1 LLQKAQK
8 FRAYAYCDEYTLG
21 FEQLTVTPRGKP
33 SDYVYT
39 ETEILTWS
47 ELSEEVKR
55 LSKQIGEPIIES
67 GEGNN
72 SAQLSNVMAKA
83 VSHNSIALGYK
94 SQAGCLGFRIIGC
107 KADVDGVTSLTT
119 DQILNDGY
127 YDIEC
132 SKSINEIKSKL
143 IGKNP
148 SIYLKTNV
156 DNCGIVTAIT

>member
-55 LSKQIGEPIIES
+55 LSQ
-67 GEGNN
+67 
-72 SAQLSNVMAKA
+72 
-83 VSHNSIALGYK
+83 
-94 SQAGCLGFRIIGC
+94 
-107 KADVDGVTSLTT
+107 
-119 DQILNDGY
+119 
-127 YDIEC
+127 
-132 SKSINEIKSKL
+132 
-143 IGKNP
+143 
-148 SIYLKTNV
+148 
-156 DNCGIVTAIT
+156 